1 MLASRWNV
9 ISWKI
14 AARYVN
20 CLISFETS
28 RAILSALE
36 RYCYLLFLSSFF
48 FFFFSRDERIDERI
62 SVIILLDRRNL
73 IACIWTIPNNS
84 FFPESNN
91 KINGRKGGERQ
102 KSSEIGGGSGNVE
115 AECKVS
121 TYLLLCMNCVAHFF
135 NKFLLILLHHFFVN
149 CFIPCSFSF
158 PFFFTHI
165 APYNHKNRIHELIL

>member
-1 MLASRWNV
+1 MKRYLVKNCSPLCKLFDFFRNESSHL
-9 ISWKI
+9 IC
-14 AARYVN
+14 ARTILLSFIFI
-20 CLISFETS
+20 LI
-28 RAILSALE
+28 
-36 RYCYLLFLSSFF
+36 F